1 MKKIKKAVD
10 SLQLRYR
17 WFCIKRLRNSAAG
30 LIQAGAPCSN
40 PRLVSISNRILAHGM
55 AVSAIWRNYYSCAD
69 RNRDMATYTR

>member
-17 WFCIKRLRNSAAG
+17 WFCIKRLRSSAVV

-55 AVSAIWRNYYSCAD
+55 AVSAIWRNYYRRANPSG
-69 RNRDMATYTR
+69 DMAAHTR